1 MHTHTGD
8 QIDAQ
13 YQEDMQEIVQLAG
26 SPDSAFA
33 MFHDVVKHLFE
44 WDEQG
49 GGVVCVCVWCVRCVC
64 VWCVC
69 GGVCVLCVCVCGVC
83 VCGVCEYV
91 CGGRCV

>member
-1 MHTHTGD
+1 MLYYTSAIDDIHKVMNYSPPPPTHTCTHTGD

-49 GGVVCVCVWCVRCVC
+49 VFMR
-64 VWCVC
+64 
-69 GGVCVLCVCVCGVC
+69 
-83 VCGVCEYV
+83 
-91 CGGRCV
+91 